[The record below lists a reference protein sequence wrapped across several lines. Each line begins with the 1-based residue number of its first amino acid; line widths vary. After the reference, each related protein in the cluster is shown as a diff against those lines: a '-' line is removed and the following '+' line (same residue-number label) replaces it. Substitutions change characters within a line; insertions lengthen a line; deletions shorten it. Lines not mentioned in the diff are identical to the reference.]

1 MGSLPSI
8 IQLPNVTVPPRAA
21 LSIAEARG
29 EDSSTAKPVQAVT
42 RIAHSRDDVR
52 TRQRRQEETGD
63 GERSQESARSRDL
76 APLDRPARQQPR
88 NPQGGSGLVAD
99 PFLVQI
105 LGQNLN
111 APAGALSEHR
121 DGLALGS
128 DAYRRAGAEPEPY
141 PEQPAIFRVAV

>member
-1 MGSLPSI
+1 MGSLSTI
-8 IQLPNVTVPPRAA
+8 IQLPHVTVPPRAA

-29 EDSSTAKPVQAVT
+29 EDPSTARPVQAVT
-42 RIAHSRDDVR
+42 RIAHRRDDVR
-52 TRQRRQEETGD
+52 TRQHRQGETGD

-76 APLDRPARQQPR
+76 VSLARPARQQPR
-88 NPQGGSGLVAD
+88 NPQGRASLVED

-121 DGLALGS
+121 DGPALAS

-141 PEQPAIFRVAV
+141 PDRPAIFRVAV

>member
-1 MGSLPSI
+1 MGSLSSI
-8 IQLPNVTVPPRAA
+8 IQLPHVTVPPRAA

-29 EDSSTAKPVQAVT
+29 EDSSTARPVQAVT
-42 RIAHSRDDVR
+42 RIAHPRDDVR
-52 TRQRRQEETGD
+52 THRRRQGETGD

-76 APLDRPARQQPR
+76 VSLARPARQQPR
-88 NPQGGSGLVAD
+88 NPQGRAGLVED

-121 DGLALGS
+121 DGPALGS

-141 PEQPAIFRVAV
+141 PDRPAIFRVAV

>member
-1 MGSLPSI
+1 MGSLSSI
-8 IQLPNVTVPPRAA
+8 IQLPHVTVPPRTA

-29 EDSSTAKPVQAVT
+29 EDLSTAKPVQAVT
-42 RIAHSRDDVR
+42 RITHLRDDVR
-52 TRQRRQEETGD
+52 TRQRRQGETGD

-76 APLDRPARQQPR
+76 VTLARPVWQQPG
-88 NPQGGSGLVAD
+88 NPQRGAGLVAD

-111 APAGALSEHR
+111 ASAGALSEHR
-121 DGLALGS
+121 DGPALGS

-141 PEQPAIFRVAV
+141 PEEPAIFRVAV